1 MNHKEIALEVERLG
15 ALMYQKNLPSFNCAT
30 AKRAVEKAIC
40 ADPGL
45 AKLDRDINE
54 VFLRV
59 IADQPNR
66 RAALALT
73 GQQRDFIAKRNASFG
88 KRGYD
93 LRVAMEARLK
103 ALTGV
108 DGY

>member
-1 MNHKEIALEVERLG
+1 MAVSNR
-15 ALMYQKNLPSFNCAT
+15 PSFDCAT

-45 AKLDRDINE
+45 AKLDRDINRI
-54 VFLRV
+54 FPRV
-59 IADQPNR
+59 IAESPNR
-66 RAALALT
+66 RVALALT
-73 GQQRDFIAKRNASFG
+73 GEQRDFIAKRNASFG

-93 LRVAMEARLK
+93 LRQAMEARLK